1 MDIQLFSLMQ
11 DPPMAEMRREDIF
24 CNLPREEQ
32 EKLLNMRHYFEERAK
47 GDVK

>member
-1 MDIQLFSLMQ
+1 MDIQLFSLVQ
-11 DPPMAEMRREDIF
+11 GTPMAEMRYEDIF
-24 CNLPREEQ
+24 CGLPCEEQ